1 MQTERV
7 IEKIKRLPPERLR
20 EVEAFVDFLAARES
34 SAGAL
39 HAEIAAYAA
48 EYGGSGADLD
58 PELEEAAIEH
68 LRSIVEDEP

>member
-1 MQTERV
+1 M
-7 IEKIKRLPPERLR
+7 R

-34 SAGAL
+34 SACSL

-48 EYGGSGADLD
+48 EYGGSRADLD

-68 LRSIVEDEP
+68 LRSTVDDEP